1 MCTLPSSDTAFG
13 SGEPADDH
21 LIDSQLSNDR
31 RNRTVSDHA
40 QLVAEIR
47 LL

>member
-1 MCTLPSSDTAFG
+1 MCTLPSSDTVFG

-21 LIDSQLSNDR
+21 LIDSQFSNDR